1 MVDVDQHIRDLSGND
16 RSILLSLGTAGHG
29 DTVADLGARQN
40 SGPVLDRIE
49 IAAEQF
55 ADDIGI
61 GPAAAQVRRGIK
73 GADAGLDSE
82 ILSVD
87 DDAGIEAVASILD
100 NSTSSWKY
108 CKSSVTNSLVEELDV
123 SV

>member
-1 MVDVDQHIRDLSGND
+1 MHIDFALGAGTDADAVIGEIIEGEAGFDMVDVDQHIRDLSGND

-82 ILSVD
+82 VLSVD
-87 DDAGIEAVASILD
+87 DDAA
-100 NSTSSWKY
+100 
-108 CKSSVTNSLVEELDV
+108 
-123 SV
+123 